1 MYYDIDMSTPQPVS
15 QEVTNTRGS
24 NKAMLPPI
32 TTGKALGS
40 IQKKAQTPIKQQTVN
55 LAGLP
60 KQGRGEIDT
69 AKSRI
74 LFKSSKSKSSYPL
87 SSRVTRRLTLYTATP
102 PDQIK

>member
-1 MYYDIDMSTPQPVS
+1 MARARSAGAKMDT
-15 QEVTNTRGS
+15 EATT
-24 NKAMLPPI
+24 PI

-87 SSRVTRRLTLYTATP
+87 SSRVINLTRRLTLYTAP
-102 PDQIK
+102 PPHF